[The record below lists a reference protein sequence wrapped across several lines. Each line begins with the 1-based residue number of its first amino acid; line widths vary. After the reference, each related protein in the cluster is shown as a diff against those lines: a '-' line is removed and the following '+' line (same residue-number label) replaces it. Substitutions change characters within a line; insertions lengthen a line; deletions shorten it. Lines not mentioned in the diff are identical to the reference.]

1 MQSAARQGNPWNEDF
16 LFELTESPLLP
27 FVQQGASV
35 VCTLLFYIGYDRIMS
50 KLIQEL
56 NSMKRKGLFV
66 VLAVL
71 LVMSLAGCQEET
83 PKPSNTEQT
92 QQSQEKPPV
101 ESLAL
106 VVTEEDISQLEQYPD
121 LKTLDLTGST
131 CYGAIADYMS
141 KHPQVAVTYTVSLG
155 NVTVGNGTTELVL
168 KPSDYVWE
176 TLLENLNYLPQMT
189 DIQFPGTELTMEQI
203 TTLREAYPNL
213 TVDYTVTLMGL
224 ELSASTAEL
233 DLTGLQPSQVEQT
246 AQVCSLLPGL
256 TNVELMDA
264 SGQSALSV
272 EDVGKLCAAAPQAVF
287 HYVFDLFGKTV
298 STTDE
303 RIEFVKQNI
312 GNKGEQE
319 LRNALAILRGC
330 SYLLLDDCGF
340 DSEIL
345 AKAREDFPDT
355 KVVWRIYAGT
365 RNYMTDTEVLRAV
378 YHVDDTNSY
387 EMRYCNEVKYMDL
400 GHNTEM
406 TDLSFISF
414 MPDLEI
420 VILSG
425 SPITDLSPFAGN
437 ENVEFLELAYCGT
450 LKDVSP
456 LAECPNLKYL
466 NISYTKVKDLSVL
479 KDLHMDRIC
488 YLGSGFSQSERETL
502 KGQFPECW
510 ITLDGRTPYGKGWR
524 YDDEGYT
531 FSEIYKKVREV
542 FNYDAIDAMIAAGAK

>member
-1 MQSAARQGNPWNEDF
+1 
-16 LFELTESPLLP
+16 
-27 FVQQGASV
+27 
-35 VCTLLFYIGYDRIMS
+35 
-50 KLIQEL
+50 
-56 NSMKRKGLFV
+56 MKRKGIFV
-66 VLAVL
+66 VLLALLAVC
-71 LVMSLAGCQEET
+71 LAGCQEET
-83 PKPSNTEQT
+83 PKPTNTEQT
-92 QQSQEKPPV
+92 QQSQETPPV
-101 ESLAL
+101 ESLTL
-106 VVTEEDISQLEQYPD
+106 VVTAEDIAQLEQYPE
-121 LKTLDLTGST
+121 LKTVDLTGST
-131 CYGAIADYMS
+131 CYAAIAEYMA

-155 NVTVGNGTTELVL
+155 SREAGNDTAELVL

-176 TLLENLNYLPQMT
+176 TLLENLAYLPKLGR
-189 DIQFPGTELTMEQI
+189 IEFPGTELSMEQI
-203 TTLREAYPNL
+203 TALREAYPNL
-213 TVDYTVTLMGL
+213 TVDYTVSLLGV

-246 AQVCSLLPGL
+246 ARVCSLLPGL

-264 SGQSALSV
+264 SGQSALSI

-287 HYVFDLFGKTV
+287 HYVFELFGKTV

-303 RIEFVKQNI
+303 RIEFVKQDI
-312 GNKGEQE
+312 GNEGEQE
-319 LRNALAILRGC
+319 LRNALAILGGC

-345 AKAREDFPDT
+345 AKAREDFPNT

-425 SPITDLSPFAGN
+425 SPIKDLSPFAGN
-437 ENVEFLELAYCGT
+437 ESIEFLELAYCGA
-450 LKDVSP
+450 LEDVSP

-466 NISYTKVKDLSVL
+466 NISYSKVKDLSPL
-479 KDLHMDRIC
+479 KDLPMERIC
-488 YLGSGFSQSERETL
+488 YLGSGFSKSERDTL
-502 KGQFPECW
+502 NGQFPECW